1 MLNRKAADDL
11 FKCMCACL
19 GLGRKTIE
27 LFFFFPWEEH
37 LETDMDTLEG
47 SQLANC
53 IIPNT
58 SLKIYIFL
66 GIPSFLLS

>member
-1 MLNRKAADDL
+1 
-11 FKCMCACL
+11 MCACL

-27 LFFFFPWEEH
+27 LTFFSWEEH
-37 LETDMDTLEG
+37 LETVIDTLEG

-58 SLKIYIFL
+58 SLKKYIYISGYPKFL
-66 GIPSFLLS
+66 VILATADGAQ